1 MMTCLSDAAAHAAL
15 LAIDRGKPGI
25 FNIAED
31 DGFVSIA
38 KALRELNFDPGFRL
52 KS

>member
-1 MMTCLSDAAAHAAL
+1 MRPCSRSTETNQ
-15 LAIDRGKPGI
+15 RI

-38 KALRELNFDPGFRL
+38 KALRELGFDPGFRL
-52 KS
+52 GN